1 MINEDALA
9 YKRGELVEFTL
20 HLGVGP
26 KRCRGLVLNT
36 AVLYGRAARQ
46 VWIVDMDDATPQQEA
61 QWTKK
66 KHIVPEGEISGL
78 IPTVLIG
85 RDTLLRDN
93 PICYPVQNLKEV
105 VEIQAVTVSVALP
118 VPQPVENEPKKTEES
133 SATTDQS
140 SCANNPS

>member
-9 YKRGELVEFTL
+9 YKRGEFVEFTL

-36 AVLYGRAARQ
+36 AVLQGRAGRQ
-46 VWIVDMDDATPQQEA
+46 VWVVDMDDATPQQET

-66 KHIVPEGEISGL
+66 KMIVPERDITSLMGS
-78 IPTVLIG
+78 VLIG

-93 PICYPVQNLKEV
+93 PICFPIQNGL
-105 VEIQAVTVSVALP
+105 EITEIPAVSVSVPLP
-118 VPQPVENEPKKTEES
+118 LPAPSVEAKQQEGGGK
-133 SATTDQS
+133 
-140 SCANNPS
+140 

>member
-9 YKRGELVEFTL
+9 YKRGDLVEFTL
-20 HLGVGP
+20 HLGGGP

-66 KHIVPEGEISGL
+66 KHIIPEREISSL

-93 PICYPVQNLKEV
+93 PICFPVQNGKEV
-105 VEIQAVTVSVALP
+105 VEIPAVTVSIALP
-118 VPQPVENEPKKTEES
+118 GAQAVEKEPQKTVEDNVATES
-133 SATTDQS
+133 SKVDE
-140 SCANNPS
+140 

>member
-9 YKRGELVEFTL
+9 YKRGDLVEFTL
-20 HLGVGP
+20 NLGGGP

-46 VWIVDMDDATPQQEA
+46 VWIVDMDNATPQQEA

-66 KHIVPEGEISGL
+66 KHIVPEAEISCL
-78 IPTVLIG
+78 IPSVLIG

-93 PICYPVQNLKEV
+93 PICFPVQNVRGV
-105 VEIQAVTVSVALP
+105 VEIPAVTVAIALP
-118 VPQPVENEPKKTEES
+118 VSQPAENEPLVAEEGRVTTES
-133 SATTDQS
+133 SKVD
-140 SCANNPS
+140 

>member
-9 YKRGELVEFTL
+9 YKRGDLVEFTL
-20 HLGVGP
+20 HLGGGL

-46 VWIVDMDDATPQQEA
+46 VWIVDMDDATPQLEA

-78 IPTVLIG
+78 LSSVLIG

-93 PICYPVQNLKEV
+93 PICFPVQNGRQV
-105 VEIQAVTVSVALP
+105 VEIPAVTASIALP
-118 VPQPVENEPKKTEES
+118 VSQPVEKELQKTEEGTVTAES
-133 SATTDQS
+133 SKVDL
-140 SCANNPS
+140 

>member
-9 YKRGELVEFTL
+9 YKRGDLVEFTL
-20 HLGVGP
+20 RLGGGP
-26 KRCRGLVLNT
+26 KRCRALVLNT

-66 KHIVPEGEISGL
+66 KHIVPEAEISCL
-78 IPTVLIG
+78 ISSVLIG

-93 PICYPVQNLKEV
+93 PICFPVQNERGV
-105 VEIQAVTVSVALP
+105 MEIPTVTVSIALP
-118 VPQPVENEPKKTEES
+118 VPQPIEKHPQTTEEGSGTTES
-133 SATTDQS
+133 SKV
-140 SCANNPS
+140 N